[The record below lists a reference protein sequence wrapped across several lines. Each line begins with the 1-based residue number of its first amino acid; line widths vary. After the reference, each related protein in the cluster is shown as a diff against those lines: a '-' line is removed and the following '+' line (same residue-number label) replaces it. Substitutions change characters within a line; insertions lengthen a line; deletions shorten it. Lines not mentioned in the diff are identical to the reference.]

1 METAPAIGM
10 AFHFSTVYHLIVMK
24 KSLFIALLAVLPLTV
39 SAKVSAPAAHTAP
52 NAATADA
59 TAESVAENLC
69 KLMDDCASLMERC
82 QKKNADKTA
91 DKLEKKFAQV
101 KKQRSGLKKIV
112 KKHPEQMEE
121 LKQNAALGEK
131 LEKALQRLDAAHEQ
145 LAAKEFYGSPRL
157 EKIAEAPCDI
167 AFLRSAAP
175 QPSSPKSGTASVSEL
190 MTECAALMNACTQ
203 ENADAQT
210 DKLEALFDKIQEA
223 ITAGNIDEN
232 ADKAAAQMEAAAKKL
247 EANGY
252 YGSSRLETLL
262 THPHRKQVET
272 QDLNTASPEAIA
284 TECAG
289 RLEEMA
295 DLLEQCTQT
304 NADETADKLTQKI
317 ARLTELK
324 KAAERLTEEARAGIR
339 TTQQPGES
347 LLVADLRFEAAA
359 AFVKE
364 KGYFGSEK
372 LKQTMENLPR

>member
-1 METAPAIGM
+1 METALSIGM

-39 SAKVSAPAAHTAP
+39 SAKVSAPAAQTAP

-59 TAESVAENLC
+59 TAESVAEKLC

-82 QKKNADKTA
+82 QEKNADKTA

-131 LEKALQRLDAAHEQ
+131 LEKALQRLDNAREQ

-167 AFLRSAAP
+167 AILRGAAP
-175 QPSSPKSGTASVSEL
+175 QPSSPKGGTASVSGM
-190 MTECAALMNACTQ
+190 MTECAALMNDCTQ
-203 ENADAQT
+203 ENVDAQT

-223 ITAGNIDEN
+223 ITADNIDEN
-232 ADKAAAQMEAAAKKL
+232 ADKAAAQMETAAQKL

-272 QDLNTASPEAIA
+272 QDLNAATPEAII
-284 TECAG
+284 TEWAG
-289 RLEEMA
+289 RIEEMA
-295 DLLEQCTQT
+295 DLLEQCTQA
-304 NADETADKLTQKI
+304 NADETADELAQKI
-317 ARLTELK
+317 ARLAELK
-324 KAAERLTEEARAGIR
+324 KAAESLPKEAQASIR
-339 TTQQPGES
+339 TNQKLGEN
-347 LLVADLRFEAAA
+347 LLVAGLRFEAAA

-372 LKQTMENLPR
+372 LKQAMENLPR